1 MSIAQSDRG
10 FTSAGR
16 EPVRSDHALSAV
28 ADAVGR
34 LRYGAV
40 QVTIHDGKVVQID
53 VTERRRFT

>member
-1 MSIAQSDRG
+1 MSSLP
-10 FTSAGR
+10 
-16 EPVRSDHALSAV
+16 PVSETGTRRYDATRSDHALTAV

-53 VTERRRFT
+53 VTERQRFA

>member
-1 MSIAQSDRG
+1 MSITTTDRG
-10 FTSAGR
+10 FASAGR
-16 EPVRSDHALSAV
+16 EAVRSDHALSAV

-34 LRYGAV
+34 LRYGGI